1 MAPGLSFLLSR
12 GIGDNRLREEEPEK
26 YDLDI
31 MSFVLST
38 ALQVCIGPS
47 ITN

>member
-1 MAPGLSFLLSR
+1 MTPGLSFLLSR
-12 GIGDNRLREEEPEK
+12 GIDDNRLREEEPEK

-38 ALQVCIGPS
+38 VLQVCIGPS
-47 ITN
+47 VTH